1 MVNKSREN
9 ELEKELFNL
18 SEKWRRD
25 LGADSWLARRFRRM
39 INAEDSDYRG
49 GVWTVRH
56 LLYTRE
62 SSGFRKL
69 HKHPHLTVESFILG
83 GQWDDIFDKYDKE
96 AAKRKLAAI

>member
-1 MVNKSREN
+1 MADESREN
-9 ELEKELFNL
+9 DLEGELFDL

-39 INAEDSDYRG
+39 INPNDPDYRG

-62 SSGFRKL
+62 SSGFKKL
-69 HKHPHLTVESFILG
+69 HKHPHLTVESFILSG
-83 GQWDDIFDKYDKE
+83 HWDDIFDKYDKQ
-96 AAKRKLAAI
+96 AAQKKLDAI